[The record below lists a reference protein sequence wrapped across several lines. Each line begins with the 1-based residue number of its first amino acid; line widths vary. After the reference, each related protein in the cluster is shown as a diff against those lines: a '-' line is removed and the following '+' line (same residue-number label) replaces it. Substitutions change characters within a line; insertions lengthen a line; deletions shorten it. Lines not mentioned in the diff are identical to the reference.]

1 MVCAFLI
8 IIRSVRNL
16 FKIWMQEAAAGRKIF
31 WRRFF
36 TIVIGKTYNKS
47 KKKKKKGNIQTPH
60 FLL

>member
-36 TIVIGKTYNKS
+36 MIVIGKTYNKS
-47 KKKKKKGNIQTPH
+47 KKKGNIQTPH